1 MAVKQKN
8 TKKKMALLGLKKDKD
23 GDYRYIDPDDTTS
36 EFVPVSGITL
46 IEGRIKKIN
55 NNINMKK
62 EVWKVTFIHPLCIF
76 NN

>member
-46 IEGRIKKIN
+46 IEGRRLD
-55 NNINMKK
+55 
-62 EVWKVTFIHPLCIF
+62 PLGTYSIT
-76 NN
+76 NLEESYVIW